1 MASLDDLLTAQ
12 KNAVVAFNGGTSDS
26 QNKAGTTNTRE
37 ISAQTLVKTT
47 AGWVATV
54 SVVTAGSAVGYLYDT
69 NATSKLTGNKF
80 YTIPNTVGVYQIQ
93 MPYNVGLVAVPGSG
107 QVVAIGYS

>member
-1 MASLDDLLTAQ
+1 MASLDDILTAQ
-12 KNAVVAFNGGTSDS
+12 KNAVVAYNGSTSDS

-37 ISAQTLVKTT
+37 ISAQKLIKTS

-54 SVVTAGSAVGYLYDT
+54 SVITAGSAVGYLYDT
-69 NATSKLTGNKF
+69 NTTSKLTDNKF

>member
-37 ISAQTLVKTT
+37 ISAQTLVKTS

-54 SVVTAGSAVGYLYDT
+54 SVITGGSAGYLYDT
-69 NATSKLTGNKF
+69 NAVSKLTGNKF
-80 YTIPNTVGVYQIQ
+80 YKIPTTEGVYQIQ
-93 MPYNVGLVAVPGSG
+93 MPYNVGLVVAPGSG